1 MATEL
6 HVRLEAVPVSVAQAR
21 RLTREWSE
29 QSGATSTQLENIAL
43 AVTEAVANV
52 VRHAY
57 PLGEPGLIHLDAHAE
72 PGALVFSIRDDGI
85 GANQP
90 SRKNAE
96 LSRLPDAIIEVA
108 DDAMIEPTSAGTQLT
123 LRFKVA

>member
-6 HVRLEAVPVSVAQAR
+6 HVRLDAVPVSVAQAR

-29 QSGATSTQLENIAL
+29 QYGATSTQLENIAL
-43 AVTEAVANV
+43 AITEAVANI

-57 PLGEPGLIHLDAHAE
+57 PLTEPGLVHLDAHTE
-72 PGALVFSIRDDGI
+72 PGALVFCIRDDGI

-90 SRKNAE
+90 SRNAG
-96 LSRLPDAIIEVA
+96 LGVGLPIIIEVA
-108 DDAMIEPTSAGTQLT
+108 DDAMIKPTSQGTQLT
-123 LRFKVA
+123 LRFKLA

>member
-6 HVRLEAVPVSVAQAR
+6 HVRLDAVPVSVAQAR

-43 AVTEAVANV
+43 AITEAVANV

-57 PLGEPGLIHLDAHAE
+57 PLSEPGLIHLDAHTE

-90 SRKNAE
+90 SENAG
-96 LSRLPDAIIEVA
+96 LGVGLPIIIEVA
-108 DDAMIEPTSAGTQLT
+108 DDAMIKPTSAGTQLT
-123 LRFKVA
+123 LRFKLA